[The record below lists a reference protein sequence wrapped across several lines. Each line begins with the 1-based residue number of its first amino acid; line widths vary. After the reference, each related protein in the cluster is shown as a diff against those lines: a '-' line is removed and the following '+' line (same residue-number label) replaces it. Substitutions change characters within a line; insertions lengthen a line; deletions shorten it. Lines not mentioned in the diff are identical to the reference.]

1 MAKDR
6 MKSLRGAEE
15 PPPREMAFWGKRG
28 NIPWRRK
35 RRIVVGLG
43 NPGLNYAHTRH
54 NVGFEVTD
62 ILSRRW
68 NAPLTKKRCKG
79 LLAETVVDGRR
90 VVLCQPQTYMNLS
103 GECVEEL
110 LQWYKVPLDHLL
122 IIYDDIDLPLAKL
135 RVRKTGSAGT
145 HNGMRSIMAHVPSQ
159 EFPRIRVGVG
169 AKPEGW
175 ELADWVLSRY
185 AIREEQEAMAS
196 ALQSAADCVEDW
208 LGHGID
214 DAMQRFNHK

>member
-1 MAKDR
+1 MY
-6 MKSLRGAEE
+6 L
-15 PPPREMAFWGKRG
+15 
-28 NIPWRRK
+28 I
-35 RRIVVGLG
+35 VGLG
-43 NPGLNYAHTRH
+43 NPGRQYEATRH
-54 NVGFEVTD
+54 NMGFDVIDKLVEEYQVPQAGVKFNAMYGKGRIGGQPV
-62 ILSRRW
+62 ILMK
-68 NAPLTKKRCKG
+68 PLS
-79 LLAETVVDGRR
+79 
-90 VVLCQPQTYMNLS
+90 YMNLS

-196 ALQSAADCVEDW
+196 AFQSAADCVEDW

>member
-1 MAKDR
+1 M
-6 MKSLRGAEE
+6 
-15 PPPREMAFWGKRG
+15 
-28 NIPWRRK
+28 
-35 RRIVVGLG
+35 
-43 NPGLNYAHTRH
+43 
-54 NVGFEVTD
+54 
-62 ILSRRW
+62 
-68 NAPLTKKRCKG
+68 
-79 LLAETVVDGRR
+79 VDGRR

-196 ALQSAADCVEDW
+196 AFQSAADCVEDW

>member
-1 MAKDR
+1 MQSIGNPSKFHEFSRRTVAKDR

-15 PPPREMAFWGKRG
+15 PPPREMAFFGEKREY
-28 NIPWRRK
+28 PMEKETW
-35 RRIVVGLG
+35 IVVGLG

-122 IIYDDIDLPLAKL
+122 IIYDDIDLPHAKL

-145 HNGMRSIMAHVPSQ
+145 P
-159 EFPRIRVGVG
+159 
-169 AKPEGW
+169 
-175 ELADWVLSRY
+175 
-185 AIREEQEAMAS
+185 
-196 ALQSAADCVEDW
+196 
-208 LGHGID
+208 
-214 DAMQRFNHK
+214 

>member
-1 MAKDR
+1 MEK
-6 MKSLRGAEE
+6 ET
-15 PPPREMAFWGKRG
+15 W
-28 NIPWRRK
+28 
-35 RRIVVGLG
+35 IVVGLG
-43 NPGLNYAHTRH
+43 NPGTNYAHTRH
-54 NVGFEVTD
+54 NVGFDVTD

-68 NAPLTKKRCKG
+68 NAPLLKKKCKG
-79 LLAETVVDGRR
+79 LLAEVMLDGRR

-110 LQWYKVPLDHLL
+110 LQWYKVPLDHLM

-185 AIREEQEAMAS
+185 AIREEQEAMAQ
-196 ALQSAADCVEDW
+196 AFESAADCVEDY
-208 LGHGID
+208 LAHGID
-214 DAMQRFNHK
+214 DAMQRYNRK

>member
-1 MAKDR
+1 MEK
-6 MKSLRGAEE
+6 ET
-15 PPPREMAFWGKRG
+15 W
-28 NIPWRRK
+28 
-35 RRIVVGLG
+35 IVVGLG

-68 NAPLTKKRCKG
+68 NTPLTKKRCKG

-196 ALQSAADCVEDW
+196 AFQSAADCVEDW

>member
-1 MAKDR
+1 MYIIA
-6 MKSLRGAEE
+6 
-15 PPPREMAFWGKRG
+15 
-28 NIPWRRK
+28 
-35 RRIVVGLG
+35 GLG
-43 NPGLNYAHTRH
+43 NPGREYENTRH
-54 NVGFEVTD
+54 NAGFASLDALAKRHGIE
-62 ILSRRW
+62 
-68 NAPLTKKRCKG
+68 LTTRKFQALTGSGYIDGQKV
-79 LLAETVVDGRR
+79 LLVK
-90 VVLCQPQTYMNLS
+90 PQTYMNLS

-196 ALQSAADCVEDW
+196 AFQSAADCVEDW

>member
-1 MAKDR
+1 MEK
-6 MKSLRGAEE
+6 ET
-15 PPPREMAFWGKRG
+15 W
-28 NIPWRRK
+28 
-35 RRIVVGLG
+35 IVVGLG
-43 NPGLNYAHTRH
+43 NPGLTYAHTRH

-62 ILSRRW
+62 LLSRRW
-68 NAPLTKKRCKG
+68 NTPLHKRKCKG
-79 LLAETVVDGRR
+79 LLAETSVKDRR

-135 RVRKTGSAGT
+135 RVRKAGSAGT
-145 HNGMRSIMAHVPSQ
+145 HNGMRSILAHVPGQ

-185 AIREEQEAMAS
+185 ALREEQEAMAQ
-196 ALQSAADCVEDW
+196 AFQDAADCVEVW
-208 LGHGID
+208 LEHGIE
-214 DAMQRFNHK
+214 DAMQRYNHK